1 MTQYSHLTAYLHLR
15 YFVIFQ
21 FLSNFDISGLVDGD
35 DENALQGMF
44 YDCSNLK
51 TIKCG
56 ELWNMKST
64 ANSSDMFIG
73 CTSLVGGKGTKFDS
87 NHTDGEYARIDGGPN
102 SPGYFTSVNEV
113 TPEEKE
119 EIYVTPT
126 EIDFGRVELDTDKTA
141 NFTVTNNKSTDV
153 TFSVP
158 YWGEYFEVSDTN
170 EDITLAPGE
179 SKVFTITAHGMKRG
193 SQASCEFRINVNTE
207 EDMEKPTV
215 KATLTGWDTKPLTLA
230 TNSIS
235 LSRGEEKKVEI
246 VYGSLN
252 YELTSDDPH
261 LFIANI
267 ADHGRSGG
275 GWYDNYSSTT
285 CFVRIEAGT
294 TAEKATIRVK
304 DKDTGEEVALQV
316 TIDAVD

>member
-1 MTQYSHLTAYLHLR
+1 
-15 YFVIFQ
+15 
-21 FLSNFDISGLVDGD
+21 
-35 DENALQGMF
+35 
-44 YDCSNLK
+44 
-51 TIKCG
+51 
-56 ELWNMKST
+56 MKG
-64 ANSSDMFIG
+64 IV
-73 CTSLVGGKGTKFDS
+73 LVGGKGTKFDS

-102 SPGYFTSVNEV
+102 SPGYFTNVNEV

-158 YWGEYFEVSDTN
+158 YWGDYFEVSDTN

-207 EDMEKPTV
+207 EDLEKPTV

-235 LSRGEEKKVEI
+235 LSRGEEKEVEI

-261 LFIANI
+261 LFTANI

-285 CFVRIEAGT
+285 CFVKIEAGT

>member
-1 MTQYSHLTAYLHLR
+1 MGFFR
-15 YFVIFQ
+15 
-21 FLSNFDISGLVDGD
+21 
-35 DENALQGMF
+35 
-44 YDCSNLK
+44 K
-51 TIKCG
+51 
-56 ELWNMKST
+56 
-64 ANSSDMFIG
+64 
-73 CTSLVGGKGTKFDS
+73 
-87 NHTDGEYARIDGGPN
+87 
-102 SPGYFTSVNEV
+102 

-141 NFTVTNNKSTDV
+141 NFTVTNNKSSDV

-158 YWGEYFEVSDTN
+158 YWGEYFDVSDTN
-170 EDITLAPGE
+170 KDITLAPGE

-267 ADHGRSGG
+267 ADHGRSG
-275 GWYDNYSSTT
+275 
-285 CFVRIEAGT
+285 
-294 TAEKATIRVK
+294 
-304 DKDTGEEVALQV
+304 
-316 TIDAVD
+316 

>member
-1 MTQYSHLTAYLHLR
+1 M
-15 YFVIFQ
+15 
-21 FLSNFDISGLVDGD
+21 
-35 DENALQGMF
+35 
-44 YDCSNLK
+44 
-51 TIKCG
+51 
-56 ELWNMKST
+56 
-64 ANSSDMFIG
+64 
-73 CTSLVGGKGTKFDS
+73 
-87 NHTDGEYARIDGGPN
+87 
-102 SPGYFTSVNEV
+102 
-113 TPEEKE
+113 
-119 EIYVTPT
+119 
-126 EIDFGRVELDTDKTA
+126 
-141 NFTVTNNKSTDV
+141 
-153 TFSVP
+153 P
-158 YWGEYFEVSDTN
+158 YWGDYFEVSDTN

-207 EDMEKPTV
+207 EDMEKPIV

>member
-1 MTQYSHLTAYLHLR
+1 M
-15 YFVIFQ
+15 
-21 FLSNFDISGLVDGD
+21 DGD

-158 YWGEYFEVSDTN
+158 YWGDYFEVSDTN

-179 SKVFTITAHGMKRG
+179 SKVFTITAHGMKKR
-193 SQASCEFRINVNTE
+193 
-207 EDMEKPTV
+207 
-215 KATLTGWDTKPLTLA
+215 
-230 TNSIS
+230 
-235 LSRGEEKKVEI
+235 
-246 VYGSLN
+246 
-252 YELTSDDPH
+252 
-261 LFIANI
+261 
-267 ADHGRSGG
+267 
-275 GWYDNYSSTT
+275 
-285 CFVRIEAGT
+285 
-294 TAEKATIRVK
+294 
-304 DKDTGEEVALQV
+304 
-316 TIDAVD
+316 